1 MVEWLSVGLAAVVV
15 GLGIIWLYA
24 RSEYRRGKLQAEKER
39 DADDLE
45 RMARVAQ
52 ALGRPVVSDPRA
64 LARRWLRRMPESEG
78 SDVSDLP
85 HSDNVDG
92 K

>member
-1 MVEWLSVGLAAVVV
+1 MVEWLSAGLVVVVV

-39 DADDLE
+39 DANDLE

-64 LARRWLRRMPESEG
+64 LARRWMRRMPDPEG
-78 SDVSDLP
+78 SDISDLP
-85 HSDNVDG
+85 HSNDGDG

>member
-45 RMARVAQ
+45 RMARIAQ

-64 LARRWLRRMPESEG
+64 LARRWMRRMSESES
-78 SDVSDLP
+78 SDVPGVSSSD
-85 HSDNVDG
+85 DGDG

>member
-78 SDVSDLP
+78 SDVPDLP